1 MKISVIAL
9 AAALPLAPA
18 FAAEWAPDAGFES
31 IAAVEIPAA
40 APAVKAGPKE
50 GANYSGAE
58 ELLIKEFGI
67 TRVGMDIPEAEV
79 MRQDRFYNN
88 AFCFEHALRLSLT
101 AVLEDYSDRTS
112 PLAAALGELGALEKP
127 SKSDLKR
134 ARQKVFDAL
143 DNPAAVIAIVRPY
156 KFNQPANG
164 ETIEKNW
171 VVYLKLAGGSY
182 WAVIDRTAEKAPYVY
197 GAR

>member
-1 MKISVIAL
+1 MKISAIVL

-18 FAAEWAPDAGFES
+18 YASDWAPQADLEAVS
-31 IAAVEIPAA
+31 AVEVPAA

-79 MRQDRFYNN
+79 VRQDRFYNN
-88 AFCFEHALRLSLT
+88 AFCFEHALRLALM

-112 PLAAALGELGALEKP
+112 PLALALGEIGAPEKP
-127 SKSDLKR
+127 SKSDLKK
-134 ARQKVFDAL
+134 ARQKVFAAL
-143 DNPAAVIAIVRPY
+143 DNPASVLAIVRPY
-156 KFNQPANG
+156 KFYQPPNG
-164 ETIEKNW
+164 ELVERNW
-171 VVYLKLAGGSY
+171 VLFLRLEGRSY
-182 WAVIDRTAEKAPYVY
+182 WAVIDRTGESAPYVY
-197 GAR
+197 GTR